1 MAKKNKENT
10 AEIAAVEKM
19 TIYEYEQKYSKRQ
32 NSRGAR
38 ILLNVVAAAI
48 GILIFVCLALLCLK
62 IVELFQDQNVKIGV
76 GVGAGVISLI
86 VYILLYIVPL
96 VKILKSDYFITNV
109 NAHTAGEAKKHNKKV
124 RHDIANKIIEFT
136 SSVDGV
142 GWYDSA
148 VVGALAIAVNTKD
161 EEGIKAALT
170 ELYTDS
176 VKKSAKSLITK
187 TALKSGMYSAISQT
201 SRVDA
206 LLVAFLNLQL
216 VKDITFLYGFRPS
229 DAKLVKIFARVLQNS
244 LIAYGLGNVKLGNSI
259 VKTMG
264 DAVKGIPLLGT
275 AISTLVDCSV
285 QGLTNGVLTAVIGY
299 QTIRYLNE
307 EYKLQD
313 ILDGIEVAET
323 EEELQETCVEIE
335 KELKRGGNRMPQAV

>member
-1 MAKKNKENT
+1 MTRKNKSKS
-10 AEIAAVEKM
+10 AEIAVNEKM
-19 TIYEYEQKYSKRQ
+19 TIYEYEQKYAKRQ

-38 ILLNVVAAAI
+38 ILLNAVAAAI
-48 GILIFVCLALLCLK
+48 GILIFACLALLCLK
-62 IVELFQDQNVKIGV
+62 IVELFEDQNVRIGV
-76 GVGAGVISLI
+76 GVGAGVASII
-86 VYILLYIVPL
+86 IYILLYIVPL
-96 VKILKSDYFITNV
+96 VKILKTDYFITNV
-109 NAHTAGEAKKHNKKV
+109 NARTAGEAKKHNKKV
-124 RHDIANKIIEFT
+124 RHDIADKIIEFT
-136 SSVDGV
+136 ASVDGA

-148 VVGALAIAVNTKD
+148 VVGALAIAVNNKD

-187 TALKSGMYSAISQT
+187 SALKSAMYSALSQT

-229 DAKLVKIFARVLQNS
+229 DAKLVKIFAHVLQNS
-244 LIAYGLGNVKLGNSI
+244 LIAYGLGNVKIGNSI

-275 AISTLVDCSV
+275 AISALVDSSV
-285 QGLTNGVLTAVIGY
+285 QGLTNGVLTAVIGF
-299 QTIRYLNE
+299 QTIRYLTE

-313 ILDGIEVAET
+313 ILDGIEVVET
-323 EEELQETCVEIE
+323 EQELQETCDEIE
-335 KELKRGGNRMPQAV
+335 KELKRGNKLPQAV

>member
-1 MAKKNKENT
+1 MAKKNKDKT
-10 AEIAAVEKM
+10 AEIAANEKM
-19 TIYEYEQKYSKRQ
+19 TIYEYEQKYAKRQ

-38 ILLNVVAAAI
+38 IILRAVAASI
-48 GILIFVCLALLCLK
+48 GILIFACLALLCLK
-62 IVELFQDQNVKIGV
+62 IVELFEDQNVKIGV
-76 GVGAGVISLI
+76 GVGAGVVCLI
-86 VYILLYIVPL
+86 IYIFLYIVPL
-96 VKILKSDYFITNV
+96 VKILKSPYFITNV
-109 NAHTAGEAKKHNKKV
+109 TAKTAGEAKKHNKKV

-136 SSVDGV
+136 NSVDGA
-142 GWYDSA
+142 GWYDDA
-148 VVGALAIAVNTKD
+148 VVGALAIAVNTD
-161 EEGIKAALT
+161 NEEGIKAALT

-187 TALKSGMYSAISQT
+187 SALKSGMYSALSQT

-244 LIAYGLGNVKLGNSI
+244 LIAYGLGNVKIGNSI

-275 AISTLVDCSV
+275 AISALVDSSV

-299 QTIRYLNE
+299 QTIKYLTE

-313 ILDGIEVAET
+313 ILDGIELAET
-323 EEELQETCVEIE
+323 EEELQATCDEIE
-335 KELKRGGNRMPQAV
+335 KELKKGNRLPQAV